1 MKPPKP
7 SSKKSLISPMEEMEL
22 TKSRLHTMGIKARTD
37 VNTRAAS
44 SLVDNIKTA
53 HAEYKAGNTAEA
65 TKTLK
70 QGPKIKAYIQRNA
83 RGGIGGGKQDWD
95 EILMQRSGLY
105 NNN

>member
-1 MKPPKP
+1 MKKQG
-7 SSKKSLISPMEEMEL
+7 KKTPLISPMEEMEL

-37 VNTRAAS
+37 ANTRAAS

-53 HAEYKAGNTAEA
+53 HAEYKSGDTAKA

-70 QGPKIKAYIQRNA
+70 QGPKIKAYIQKNA

-95 EILMQRSGLY
+95 EILMQRSGMY